1 MEEIIK
7 YSGCFVCGDEHPEG
21 LRIKFFRD
29 GDDAIADCIA
39 EPKYQGYKGIY
50 HGGLVSTLLDEI
62 MARAVLAIQR
72 FAMTVEMT
80 CRYKKPV
87 PVGEKLRLTGRIVS
101 HRGRLFETAAEVT
114 GADGTVYATA
124 TGKYL
129 EVPDPVLRDL
139 L

>member
-7 YSGCFVCGDEHPEG
+7 YDGCFVCGDGNPDG
-21 LRIKFFRD
+21 LRIRFYRD

-62 MARAVLAIQR
+62 MAKAVLAIQR
-72 FAMTVEMT
+72 YAMTVEMT
-80 CRYKKPV
+80 CRFKKAV
-87 PVGEKLRLTGRIVS
+87 PIGEKLRLTARITR
-101 HRGRLFETAAEVT
+101 HRGRLFEAAGEMT
-114 GADGTVYATA
+114 GADGTLYATA

-129 EVPDPVLRDL
+129 EVPNAERDL